1 MSLSRGPLVVRTL
14 PVVALLLLYAVAAS
28 AVAERS
34 PVQAALEDAA
44 AQRVGPPQADQAS
57 PAALGAG
64 AAPEVGNTPAAPAVA
79 APPPAAEESGP
90 EAQRGQD
97 SLFSPAYQ
105 SCMDDAAGVTTAM
118 QTCMETEQT
127 RLERYVAILRQ
138 RLMQALP
145 QERAAALGKALEAW
159 ESLRQ
164 NGSVAM
170 YAPEGGSLSPLMAS
184 LWYLE
189 QTARTARWL
198 EGLTE
203 NLDK

>member
-1 MSLSRGPLVVRTL
+1 
-14 PVVALLLLYAVAAS
+14 
-28 AVAERS
+28 
-34 PVQAALEDAA
+34 
-44 AQRVGPPQADQAS
+44 
-57 PAALGAG
+57 
-64 AAPEVGNTPAAPAVA
+64 
-79 APPPAAEESGP
+79 
-90 EAQRGQD
+90 
-97 SLFSPAYQ
+97 
-105 SCMDDAAGVTTAM
+105 MDDAAGVTTAM

-203 NLDK
+203 NLDQ

>member
-1 MSLSRGPLVVRTL
+1 MPRRNHSNADLHGNGADPIGAVRRH
-14 PVVALLLLYAVAAS
+14 S
-28 AVAERS
+28 A
-34 PVQAALEDAA
+34 PTPDA
-44 AQRVGPPQADQAS
+44 
-57 PAALGAG
+57 
-64 AAPEVGNTPAAPAVA
+64 
-79 APPPAAEESGP
+79 
-90 EAQRGQD
+90 
-97 SLFSPAYQ
+97 
-105 SCMDDAAGVTTAM
+105 
-118 QTCMETEQT
+118 
-127 RLERYVAILRQ
+127 
-138 RLMQALP
+138 ALP

-203 NLDK
+203 NLDQ